1 VKTYQ
6 DFVAAKDAGKLL
18 TFIRDVIQ
26 EHRDSDAYKTAVDA
40 DEYDAQRNVT
50 INGVVKSL
58 YNISSNIDKETGVER
73 MGVRQKTDTTASNH
87 HIASNFFHR
96 LNTDRAAYS
105 LGNGVTFAEPK
116 DNGYGLTEEE
126 RRKLDMYNRTGGV
139 VGARAAHD
147 IKSKLG
153 PMFDTDLF
161 NAGKLALKHGVT
173 FCFWNVDRMHVF
185 PLTQFVPLLDESDG
199 SLRAG
204 IRFWSLDW
212 NTKPVYAILY
222 EEDGYTKYRTRDGM
236 KGLVL
241 GETEEKRAY
250 MQQVA
255 HTEAGG
261 DEIISEGNYSALPI
275 VPLYGN
281 EFHQSTLVG
290 MRASIDAY
298 DLIQSGFANDVEDC
312 AQIYWLLG
320 NAMGMDDNDI
330 QHFMDRLR
338 FSHAAAFDSDN
349 STVTPYTQEVP
360 YNSREAFLARI
371 EQSIYRDFGAFNP
384 ADVSA
389 GNVTATQIRA
399 AYQAQDI
406 EADAFEYQ
414 IIECVQKILAL
425 QGLEGTPQFSR
436 NRIANQQEE
445 VNMVVSEAE
454 WLDDETVLDLLPNIT
469 PDMKEAIMKRKDVQD
484 AQRLQSDAEL
494 EARVRDIVEDILK
507 NRQETGAVEQ
517 DNNGGYRYVE

>member
-1 VKTYQ
+1 MLTFQ
-6 DFVAAKDAGKLL
+6 DFQAAVERGQ
-18 TFIRDVIQ
+18 TIEFIQKAIA
-26 EHRDSDAYKTAVDA
+26 EHRNSAAYKIAVDA

-50 INGVVKSL
+50 VNSVIKSL
-58 YNISSNIDKETGVER
+58 YDISSNIDKETGVER

-96 LNTDRAAYS
+96 LNNDRAAYS
-105 LGNGVTFAEPK
+105 LGNGLTFDTDVK
-116 DNGYGLTEEE
+116 D
-126 RRKLDMYNRTGGV
+126 
-139 VGARAAHD
+139 
-147 IKSKLG
+147 KLG
-153 PMFDTDLF
+153 PRFDTDIF

-173 FCFWNVDRMHVF
+173 FCFWNVDRLHVF

-212 NTKPVYAILY
+212 KEKPVYAILY
-222 EEDGYTKYRTRDGM
+222 EEDGFTKFRTRDGYN
-236 KGLVL
+236 GLIL

-250 MQQVA
+250 RQEVA

-261 DEIISEGNYSALPI
+261 DEIIGEGNYSALPI

-290 MRASIDAY
+290 MRAAIDAY

-349 STVTPYTQEVP
+349 STVTPYTQDVP

-384 ADVSA
+384 ADVTA

-414 IIECVQKILAL
+414 IIETVQQILAL

-436 NRIANQQEE
+436 NRVANQLEE
-445 VNMVVSEAE
+445 VNMVIAEAQ

-484 AQRLQSDAEL
+484 AQRLQSDDEL
-494 EARVRDIVEDILK
+494 EARVRDMVEDILK
-507 NRQETGAVEQ
+507 GQQTGAVEQ

>member
-1 VKTYQ
+1 MLTFQ
-6 DFVAAKDAGKLL
+6 DFTDAVQRGDTLK
-18 TFIRDVIQ
+18 FIRDAIQ
-26 EHRDSDAYKTAVDA
+26 EHRNSDAYKIAVDA

-50 INGVVKSL
+50 INETVKRL
-58 YNISSNIDKETGVER
+58 YSISSGIDEKTCAEEMSVG
-73 MGVRQKTDTTASNH
+73 QHTDTTASNH

-96 LNTDRAAYS
+96 LNTQRVTYS
-105 LGNGVTFAEPK
+105 LGNGVTFDTDGVK
-116 DNGYGLTEEE
+116 D
-126 RRKLDMYNRTGGV
+126 
-139 VGARAAHD
+139 
-147 IKSKLG
+147 KLG
-153 PMFDTDLF
+153 DKYDTDLSEM
-161 NAGKLALKHGVT
+161 AYDALKHGVS
-173 FCFWNVDRMHVF
+173 FGFWNVDRLHVF
-185 PLTQFVPLLDESDG
+185 PLTEFVPLWDESDG

-204 IRFWSLDW
+204 IRYWSIDW
-212 NTKPVYAILY
+212 KRKPVYAVLY
-222 EEDGYTKYRTRDGM
+222 EEDGYTRYKS
-236 KGLVL
+236 KGKSGLTL
-241 GETEEKRAY
+241 EEMEPKRAY
-250 MQQVA
+250 RQTVA

-261 DEIISEGNYSALPI
+261 DEVIGEENYSSLPI

-281 EFHQSTLVG
+281 KQHQSTLVG
-290 MRASIDAY
+290 MRAAIDSY

-338 FSHAAAFDSDN
+338 FSHAAAFDSNN

-384 ADVSA
+384 ADVAA

-399 AYQAQDI
+399 AYQAQDE

-414 IIECVQKILAL
+414 IIEAVQQILAL

-436 NRIANQQEE
+436 NRIANQLEE
-445 VNMVVSEAE
+445 VNMVVAEAA

-469 PDMKEAIMKRKDVQD
+469 PDMKEAIMERKDVQD
-484 AQRLQSDAEL
+484 AQRLQSDDEL
-494 EARVRDIVEDILK
+494 EARVKAMVEDILK
-507 NRQETGAVEQ
+507 GQQTGAVEQ
-517 DNNGGYRYVE
+517 DNNSGYRYVE

>member
-1 VKTYQ
+1 MITILTFQ
-6 DFVAAKDAGKLL
+6 DFQKAVQRGQ
-18 TFIRDVIQ
+18 TIEFIQKAIA
-26 EHRDSDAYKTAVDA
+26 EHRNSAAYKIAVDA

-50 INGVVKSL
+50 VNSVIKSL
-58 YNISSNIDKETGVER
+58 YDISSNIDKETGVER
-73 MGVRQKTDTTASNH
+73 MGVRKKTDTTASNH

-96 LNTDRAAYS
+96 LNTDRVSYS
-105 LGNGVTFAEPK
+105 LGNGVTFDTDGVK
-116 DNGYGLTEEE
+116 D
-126 RRKLDMYNRTGGV
+126 
-139 VGARAAHD
+139 
-147 IKSKLG
+147 KLG
-153 PMFDTDLF
+153 PKFDTDLF

-212 NTKPVYAILY
+212 NNKPVYAILY

-241 GETEEKRAY
+241 GETDEKRAY
-250 MQQVA
+250 IQQVA
-255 HTEAGG
+255 HTDAGG
-261 DEIISEGNYSALPI
+261 DEIIGEGNYSALPI
-275 VPLYGN
+275 VPLYAN

-349 STVTPYTQEVP
+349 STVTPYTQDVP

-384 ADVSA
+384 ADVTA

-399 AYQAQDI
+399 AYQEQDI

-414 IIECVQKILAL
+414 VIECVQQILAL

-436 NRIANQQEE
+436 NRIANQLEE
-445 VNMVVSEAE
+445 VDMVVSEAA

-469 PDMKEAIMKRKDVQD
+469 PDMKELILARRDVENAARLANGPET
-484 AQRLQSDAEL
+484 AQ
-494 EARVRDIVEDILK
+494 
-507 NRQETGAVEQ
+507 NGPETVFATEGE
-517 DNNGGYRYVE
+517 

>member
-1 VKTYQ
+1 MELLNRGSERAVKL
-6 DFVAAKDAGKLL
+6 VRKAGWD
-18 TFIRDVIQ
+18 R
-26 EHRDSDAYKTAVDA
+26 RDAY
-40 DEYDAQRNVT
+40 
-50 INGVVKSL
+50 
-58 YNISSNIDKETGVER
+58 
-73 MGVRQKTDTTASNH
+73 
-87 HIASNFFHR
+87 R
-96 LNTDRAAYS
+96 LS
-105 LGNGVTFAEPK
+105 G
-116 DNGYGLTEEE
+116 
-126 RRKLDMYNRTGGV
+126 
-139 VGARAAHD
+139 
-147 IKSKLG
+147 
-153 PMFDTDLF
+153 
-161 NAGKLALKHGVT
+161 
-173 FCFWNVDRMHVF
+173 FC
-185 PLTQFVPLLDESDG
+185 
-199 SLRAG
+199 
-204 IRFWSLDW
+204 
-212 NTKPVYAILY
+212 ILY

-241 GETEEKRAY
+241 GETDEKRAY
-250 MQQVA
+250 IQQVA
-255 HTEAGG
+255 HTDAGG
-261 DEIISEGNYSALPI
+261 DEIIGEGNYSALPI

-349 STVTPYTQEVP
+349 STITPYTQEIP
-360 YNSREAFLARI
+360 YNSREAFLSRI

-399 AYQAQDI
+399 AYQAQDE

-414 IIECVQKILAL
+414 IIECVQQILAL
-425 QGLEGTPQFSR
+425 QGLKGIPQFSR
-436 NRIANQQEE
+436 NRIANQLEE

-454 WLDDETVLDLLPNIT
+454 WLDDETILDLLPNIT
-469 PDMKEAIMKRKDVQD
+469 PDMKEAIMARKDVQD
-484 AQRLQSDAEL
+484 AQRLQSDDEL
-494 EARVRDIVEDILK
+494 EARVKAMVEDILK
-507 NRQETGAVEQ
+507 GQQTGAVVQ

>member
-1 VKTYQ
+1 M
-6 DFVAAKDAGKLL
+6 LL
-18 TFIRDVIQ
+18 TFQDFQTAVQRGQTIDFIQ
-26 EHRDSDAYKTAVDA
+26 KAIAEHRNSAAYKIAVDA

-50 INGVVKSL
+50 VNRVIKSL
-58 YNISSNIDKETGVER
+58 YDISSNIDKETGVER
-73 MGVRQKTDTTASNH
+73 MGLRKKTDTTASNH

-105 LGNGVTFAEPK
+105 LGNGVTF
-116 DNGYGLTEEE
+116 DTNGVKE
-126 RRKLDMYNRTGGV
+126 
-139 VGARAAHD
+139 
-147 IKSKLG
+147 KLG
-153 PMFDTDLF
+153 PKFDTDLF

-173 FCFWNVDRMHVF
+173 FCFWNVYRMHVF

-241 GETEEKRAY
+241 GETDEKRAY
-250 MQQVA
+250 IQQVA
-255 HTEAGG
+255 HTDAGG
-261 DEIISEGNYSALPI
+261 DEIIGEGNYSALPI

-290 MRASIDAY
+290 MRSAIDAY

-330 QHFMDRLR
+330 QHFLDRLR
-338 FSHAAAFDSDN
+338 YSHAAAFDTDN

-384 ADVSA
+384 ADVTA

-399 AYQAQDI
+399 AYQAQDE

-414 IIECVQKILAL
+414 IIETVQQILAL

-436 NRIANQQEE
+436 NRIANQLEE
-445 VNMVVSEAE
+445 TNMVIAEAQ
-454 WLDDETVLDLLPNIT
+454 WLDDESVLDLLPNIT
-469 PDMKEAIMKRKDVQD
+469 PDMKEAIMERKDVQD
-484 AQRLQSDAEL
+484 AQRLQNDDEL
-494 EARVRDIVEDILK
+494 EARVKAMVEDILK
-507 NRQETGAVEQ
+507 GQQTGEVEQ

>member
-1 VKTYQ
+1 M
-6 DFVAAKDAGKLL
+6 LL
-18 TFIRDVIQ
+18 TFQDFQTAVQRGQTIEFIQ
-26 EHRDSDAYKTAVDA
+26 KAIAEHRNSAAYKIAVDA

-50 INGVVKSL
+50 VNSVIKSL
-58 YNISSNIDKETGVER
+58 YDISSNIDKETGVER
-73 MGVRQKTDTTASNH
+73 MGVRKKENTTASNH

-105 LGNGVTFAEPK
+105 LGNGVTFDTDVK
-116 DNGYGLTEEE
+116 D
-126 RRKLDMYNRTGGV
+126 
-139 VGARAAHD
+139 
-147 IKSKLG
+147 KLG
-153 PMFDTDLF
+153 PKFDTDLF
-161 NAGKLALKHGVT
+161 KAGKLALKHGVT

-222 EEDGYTKYRTRDGM
+222 EEDGFTKFRTRDGFM
-236 KGLVL
+236 GLIL

-250 MQQVA
+250 RQEVA

-261 DEIISEGNYSALPI
+261 DEIIGEGNYSALPI

-290 MRASIDAY
+290 MRAAIDAY

-320 NAMGMDDNDI
+320 NAIGMDDNDI

-338 FSHAAAFDSDN
+338 FSHAAAFDSNN

-399 AYQAQDI
+399 AYQAQDE

-414 IIECVQKILAL
+414 IIETVQQILAL

-436 NRIANQQEE
+436 NRIANQLEE
-445 VNMVVSEAE
+445 VNMVVSEAA

-469 PDMKEAIMKRKDVQD
+469 PDMKEAIMERKDVAD
-484 AQRLQSDAEL
+484 ARRLQDDSEMMT
-494 EARVRDIVEDILK
+494 RVRDMVEDILK

-517 DNNGGYRYVE
+517 DNNGGYRYVK

>member
-1 VKTYQ
+1 MLTFQ
-6 DFVAAKDAGKLL
+6 DFQKAVERGQ
-18 TFIRDVIQ
+18 TIEFIQNAIA
-26 EHRDSDAYKTAVDA
+26 EHRNSAAYKIAVDA

-50 INGVVKSL
+50 VNSVIKSL
-58 YNISSNIDKETGVER
+58 YDISSNIDKETGVER

-105 LGNGVTFAEPK
+105 LGNGVTFDTDVK
-116 DNGYGLTEEE
+116 D
-126 RRKLDMYNRTGGV
+126 
-139 VGARAAHD
+139 
-147 IKSKLG
+147 KLG
-153 PMFDTDLF
+153 PKFDTDLF
-161 NAGKLALKHGVT
+161 KAGKLALKHGVT

-185 PLTQFVPLLDESDG
+185 PLTQFKPLLDESDG

-212 NTKPVYAILY
+212 DTKPVYAILY
-222 EEDGYTKYRTRDGM
+222 EEDGYTKYRTRDGY
-236 KGLVL
+236 KGLIL
-241 GETEEKRAY
+241 GETDEKRAY
-250 MQQVA
+250 IQQVA
-255 HTEAGG
+255 HTDAGG
-261 DEIISEGNYSALPI
+261 DEIIGEGNYSALPI

-349 STVTPYTQEVP
+349 STITPYTQEVP

-399 AYQAQDI
+399 AYQAQDE

-414 IIECVQKILAL
+414 IIECVQQILAL

-436 NRIANQQEE
+436 NRIANQLEE
-445 VNMVVSEAE
+445 VNMIVSEAE
-454 WLDDETVLDLLPNIT
+454 WLDDETILDLLPNIT
-469 PDMKEAIMKRKDVQD
+469 PDMKEAIMARKDVQD
-484 AQRLQSDAEL
+484 AQRLQSDDEL
-494 EARVRDIVEDILK
+494 EARVKAMVEDILK
-507 NRQETGAVEQ
+507 GQQTGEVEQ

>member
-1 VKTYQ
+1 MITILTFQ
-6 DFVAAKDAGKLL
+6 DFQTAVSRGQTID
-18 TFIRDVIQ
+18 FIQKAIA
-26 EHRDSDAYKTAVDA
+26 EHRNSAAYKIAVDA

-50 INGVVKSL
+50 VNSVIKSL
-58 YNISSNIDKETGVER
+58 YDISSAVDKETGLER
-73 MGVRQKTDTTASNH
+73 MGIRKKTDSTASNH

-96 LNTDRAAYS
+96 LNNDRVAYS
-105 LGNGVTFAEPK
+105 LGNGVTFDTDVK
-116 DNGYGLTEEE
+116 D
-126 RRKLDMYNRTGGV
+126 
-139 VGARAAHD
+139 A
-147 IKSKLG
+147 LG
-153 PMFDTDLF
+153 PKFDTDLF
-161 NAGKLALKHGVT
+161 NAGKLALKHGVA

-212 NTKPVYAILY
+212 SEKPVYAILY
-222 EEDGYTKYRTRDGM
+222 EEDGYTRFRTRDGFN
-236 KGLVL
+236 GLIL
-241 GETEEKRAY
+241 GEIEEKRAY
-250 MQQVA
+250 RQEVA
-255 HTEAGG
+255 HTDAGG
-261 DEIISEGNYSALPI
+261 DEIIGEGNYSTLPI

-290 MRASIDAY
+290 MRAAIDAY

-384 ADVSA
+384 ADVAA

-399 AYQAQDI
+399 AYQEQDI

-414 IIECVQKILAL
+414 VIECVQQILAL
-425 QGLEGTPQFSR
+425 QGLEGMPQFSR
-436 NRIANQQEE
+436 NRIANQLEE
-445 VNMVVSEAE
+445 VNMVVSEAT
-454 WLDDETVLDLLPNIT
+454 WLDDETILDLLPNIT
-469 PDMKEAIMKRKDVQD
+469 PDMKEAIMERKDIAD
-484 AQRLQSDAEL
+484 AQRLQSDDEL
-494 EARVRDIVEDILK
+494 EARVRDMVEDILK
-507 NRQETGAVEQ
+507 GRQENAGAVEQ

>member
-1 VKTYQ
+1 
-6 DFVAAKDAGKLL
+6 LL
-18 TFIRDVIQ
+18 TFQDFQTAVQRGQTIDFIQ
-26 EHRDSDAYKTAVDA
+26 KAIAEHRDSAAYKIAVDA

-50 INGVVKSL
+50 VNSVIKSL
-58 YNISSNIDKETGVER
+58 YDISSNIDKETGVER
-73 MGVRQKTDTTASNH
+73 MGVRQKTDSTASNH

-105 LGNGVTFAEPK
+105 LGNGVTFDTDVK
-116 DNGYGLTEEE
+116 D
-126 RRKLDMYNRTGGV
+126 
-139 VGARAAHD
+139 
-147 IKSKLG
+147 KLG
-153 PMFDTDLF
+153 PKFDTDLF
-161 NAGKLALKHGVT
+161 KAGKLALKHGVT

-212 NTKPVYAILY
+212 KEKPVYAILY
-222 EEDGYTKYRTRDGM
+222 EEDGFTKFRTRDGY
-236 KGLVL
+236 KGLIL
-241 GETEEKRAY
+241 GETEKKRAY
-250 MQQVA
+250 RQEVA

-261 DEIISEGNYSALPI
+261 DEIIGEGNYSALPI

-290 MRASIDAY
+290 MRAAIDAY

-384 ADVSA
+384 ADVAA

-399 AYQAQDI
+399 AYQEQDI

-414 IIECVQKILAL
+414 IIECVQQILAL

-469 PDMKEAIMKRKDVQD
+469 PDMKEAIMERKDVQD

-494 EARVRDIVEDILK
+494 EARVRDMVEDILK